1 MDTIKETAGKAKD
14 WVVEHRW
21 DIASAVVA
29 LGVGCVCGKAI
40 GKGIANAM
48 EDAYNQGFQ
57 RGCDMVALGLA
68 ASNMDNPEVLG
79 AVLKFTSEH
88 CK

>member
-29 LGVGCVCGKAI
+29 LG
-40 GKGIANAM
+40 M
-48 EDAYNQGFQ
+48 
-57 RGCDMVALGLA
+57 
-68 ASNMDNPEVLG
+68 
-79 AVLKFTSEH
+79 
-88 CK
+88 

>member
-21 DIASAVVA
+21 DIASAVVT
-29 LGVGCVCGKAI
+29 VGAGMVCGKMI
-40 GKGIANAM
+40 GKTIDNAM
-48 EDAYNQGFQ
+48 KGAYHQGF
-57 RGCDMVALGLA
+57 RSGCSAVALGLA
-68 ASNMDNPEVLG
+68 ADNKDNPEVLG

-88 CK
+88 

>member
-1 MDTIKETAGKAKD
+1 MDTIKETAGKVKD

-21 DIASAVVA
+21 EIASTVVA
-29 LGVGCVCGKAI
+29 LGAGFVCGRTI
-40 GKGIANAM
+40 GNTIANAM
-48 EDAYNQGFQ
+48 GRAYHQGFQ
-57 RGCDMVALGLA
+57 GGCNAVALGLA
-68 ASNMDNPEVLG
+68 ASNKDNPEVLG

>member
-21 DIASAVVA
+21 DIAYAVAA
-29 LGVGCVCGKAI
+29 LGMGFICGKTI
-40 GKGIANAM
+40 GKTIVNAM
-48 EDAYNQGFQ
+48 ENSYNQGFQ
-57 RGCDMVALGLA
+57 RGCDSVALGLA
-68 ASNMDNPEVLG
+68 ASNKDNPEVLG
-79 AVLKFTSEH
+79 AVLKFTTEH

>member
-29 LGVGCVCGKAI
+29 VGAGMVCEKMI
-40 GKGIANAM
+40 GETIANAM
-48 EDAYNQGFQ
+48 EGAYNQGFQ
-57 RGCDMVALGLA
+57 RGCDSVALGLA
-68 ASNMDNPEVLG
+68 ASNKDNPEVLG

>member
-21 DIASAVVA
+21 DITYGIVV
-29 LGVGCVCGKAI
+29 LGAGFVCGRMI
-40 GKGIANAM
+40 GKTIANAM
-48 EDAYNQGFQ
+48 EGAYHQGFQ
-57 RGCDMVALGLA
+57 RGCDSVALGLA
-68 ASNMDNPEVLG
+68 ASNKDNPEVLG

>member
-14 WVVEHRW
+14 WVVEHRC
-21 DIASAVVA
+21 DIAYAVVA
-29 LGVGCVCGKAI
+29 VGIGGVCGKII
-40 GKGIANAM
+40 GKTIANAM
-48 EDAYNQGFQ
+48 EGAYHQGFQ
-57 RGCDMVALGLA
+57 RGCDSVALGLA
-68 ASNMDNPEVLG
+68 ASNKDNPEVLG

>member
-29 LGVGCVCGKAI
+29 LGMGCVCGKMI
-40 GKGIANAM
+40 RVNFMLYYEKIHILRRI
-48 EDAYNQGFQ
+48 Q
-57 RGCDMVALGLA
+57 L
-68 ASNMDNPEVLG
+68 
-79 AVLKFTSEH
+79 
-88 CK
+88 

>member
-29 LGVGCVCGKAI
+29 VGMGCVCGKII
-40 GKGIANAM
+40 GKTIDNSM
-48 EDAYNQGFQ
+48 EGAYHQGFKS
-57 RGCDMVALGLA
+57 GCNAVALGLA
-68 ASNMDNPEVLG
+68 ASNKDNPEVLG

>member
-1 MDTIKETAGKAKD
+1 MDTIKETAGKVKD

-21 DIASAVVA
+21 DIASGVAA

-40 GKGIANAM
+40 GKTIGNAM
-48 EDAYNQGFQ
+48 ENAYHQGFQ
-57 RGCDMVALGLA
+57 GGCDAVALGLA
-68 ASNMDNPEVLG
+68 ASNKDNPEVLG

>member
-29 LGVGCVCGKAI
+29 VGAGMVCGKII
-40 GKGIANAM
+40 GKTIDNAM
-48 EDAYNQGFQ
+48 EGAYHQGFQ
-57 RGCDMVALGLA
+57 SGCNAVALGLA
-68 ASNMDNPEVLG
+68 ASNKDNPEVLG
-79 AVLKFTSEH
+79 AVLKFTTEYR
-88 CK
+88 K

>member
-29 LGVGCVCGKAI
+29 VGMGCVCGKII
-40 GKGIANAM
+40 GKTIDNAM
-48 EDAYNQGFQ
+48 EGAYYQGFQ
-57 RGCDMVALGLA
+57 SGCNAVALGLA
-68 ASNMDNPEVLG
+68 ASNKDNPEVLG
-79 AVLKFTSEH
+79 AVLKFTTEYR
-88 CK
+88 K